1 MTLKHIRETDLNLLL
16 GLDILLAER
25 SVTAAADRL
34 GLTQSAVSR
43 ILGRLRAT
51 FGDPLFVRTSRGLT
65 PTQRALELAG
75 PVREAMAGLERLLL
89 EQPHFRPELARRR
102 FRVAAVDYAQVTVL
116 ARLWQRLASE
126 APLVDLEVRQPSA
139 ESERDL
145 ESGALDLLLMPR
157 QASGAAIV
165 WTPIARDRYVCVV
178 CKRHPCRRLTLAR
191 FAAMDHVL
199 VAPREREGGVV
210 DEVLAQK
217 GLSRRV
223 AVQVATFLVAPYALL
238 GTERIATV
246 PSRMAEEFVRLHP
259 LRILEPPLPIPGV
272 VLCQGWHEIH
282 RNDPGH
288 RWLRQAV
295 AGEAASA

>member
-1 MTLKHIRETDLNLLL
+1 MTLRHIREADLNLLL
-16 GLDILLAER
+16 ALDVLLAER

-43 ILGRLRAT
+43 ILGRLRST

-65 PTQRALELAG
+65 PTQRALALAG
-75 PVREAMAGLERLLL
+75 PVREAVDNLERLLL
-89 EQPHFRPELARRR
+89 EQPQFQAAQARRR
-102 FRVAAVDYAQVTVL
+102 FRVAAVDYAQVTIL
-116 ARLWQRLASE
+116 SRLWKRLAAE

-145 ESGALDLLLMPR
+145 ESGALDLLLMP
-157 QASGAAIV
+157 QQPSGAGVV
-165 WTPIARDRYVCVV
+165 WTPIVRDAYVCVV
-178 CKRHPCRRLTLAR
+178 WKRHPCRRLTLQR
-191 FAAMDHVL
+191 FAEMDHVL

-210 DEVLAQK
+210 DEALAAK

-223 AVQVATFLVAPYALL
+223 AVQVSTFLVAPYALV
-238 GTERIATV
+238 GSERIATV
-246 PSRMAEEFVRLHP
+246 PARMADELLRLHP
-259 LRILEPPLPIPGV
+259 LRRLNPPLPIPGV

-295 AGEAASA
+295 AAAAK